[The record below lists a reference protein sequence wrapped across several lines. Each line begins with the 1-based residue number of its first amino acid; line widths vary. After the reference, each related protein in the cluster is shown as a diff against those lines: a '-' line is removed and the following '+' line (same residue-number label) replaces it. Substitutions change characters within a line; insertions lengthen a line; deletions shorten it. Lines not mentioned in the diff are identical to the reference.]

1 MYILKKIL
9 DNWICFHAMS
19 VSGNF
24 AGFVVA
30 RHYFKFSCS
39 CIAATDDLL
48 SSFESPPNSNGL
60 KNHDSIMPPS
70 YEAAKQIPASG
81 M

>member
-30 RHYFKFSCS
+30 
-39 CIAATDDLL
+39 
-48 SSFESPPNSNGL
+48 
-60 KNHDSIMPPS
+60 
-70 YEAAKQIPASG
+70 
-81 M
+81 